1 MIPKARADVPITRF
15 SKLVHSF
22 YIAYSDIM
30 IQELSRFGHHRME
43 GGVSMETPT
52 LRVGHQMHCKYH
64 SRPTAAPKRQYVIF
78 KSKTQAE
85 RRGVGVVTRASSAD
99 GQSGGEKK
107 KKQPPSQMLV
117 YVPPHPLV
125 KHWMGVMRSIDTPT
139 PVFRSAAAEL
149 GRILL
154 YEMLRE
160 WMPTLDAQVQT
171 PTGSTADATFVDP
184 TRPII
189 CVPVLRAGTV
199 LLDQSQTLLPA
210 SITYHVGYVRNEE
223 NLEASC
229 YLNKL
234 PEKIDPNALCIVS
247 DMMLAT
253 GGTMVQVIKD
263 MVGRGADPS
272 NIRIVSALA
281 APPALQKLN
290 DAFPG
295 LVVYTGMIDAEVD
308 EKGYIIPGVGDAGDR
323 AFGTL

>member
-1 MIPKARADVPITRF
+1 
-15 SKLVHSF
+15 
-22 YIAYSDIM
+22 
-30 IQELSRFGHHRME
+30 ME
-43 GGVSMETPT
+43 GRVSMWTT
-52 LRVGHQMHCKYH
+52 AKQQMHVPGYCHHHHH
-64 SRPTAAPKRQYVIF
+64 SKTGTASTRQNVALRC
-78 KSKTQAE
+78 KTQAE
-85 RRGVGVVTRASSAD
+85 RRCAGLVTRASSAD
-99 GQSGGEKK
+99 AQSGGEEKK
-107 KKQPPSQMLV
+107 KKKNPPSQMLV

-125 KHWMGVMRSIDTPT
+125 KHWMGVMRSVDTPT

-199 LLDQSQTLLPA
+199 LLDQAQTLLPA

-234 PEKIDPNALCIVS
+234 PEKINPNALCIVS

-263 MVGRGADPS
+263 MVARGADPS
-272 NIRIVSALA
+272 NIRILSALA

-308 EKGYIIPGVGDAGDR
+308 DKGYIIPGVGDAGDR

>member
-1 MIPKARADVPITRF
+1 MEGRVWTMWTTAKQQM
-15 SKLVHSF
+15 H
-22 YIAYSDIM
+22 
-30 IQELSRFGHHRME
+30 GHHHHHPRTT
-43 GGVSMETPT
+43 GTAST
-52 LRVGHQMHCKYH
+52 RHQL
-64 SRPTAAPKRQYVIF
+64 IF
-78 KSKTQAE
+78 RSKTHGDGRCA
-85 RRGVGVVTRASSAD
+85 GLVTRASSTDA
-99 GQSGGEKK
+99 QSGGEKK
-107 KKQPPSQMLV
+107 KKKPPSQMLV

-125 KHWMGVMRSIDTPT
+125 KHWMGVMRSVDTPT

-160 WMPTLDAQVQT
+160 WMPTLEAQVQT

-184 TRPII
+184 TRPIV

-199 LLDQSQTLLPA
+199 LLDQAQTLLPA

-263 MVGRGADPS
+263 MVACGADPS
-272 NIRIVSALA
+272 NIRVLSALA

-308 EKGYIIPGVGDAGDR
+308 DKGYIIPGVGDAGDR